1 MLLSIKSPEATV
13 IPIMQKDAK
22 LIIYAG
28 LTFITAFIFP
38 FRLDRQMVRG
48 IIALSEIVGI
58 FVDTPLSAD
67 EERDVEYLH
76 AKVRFGEFYD
86 FTGIESFYKASKTSE
101 IHIDKAKMSVDEA
114 AEQIFLFLLEVK

>member
-28 LTFITAFIFP
+28 LNFITAFIFP

-58 FVDTPLSAD
+58 FVDTLLSAD
-67 EERDVEYLH
+67 EERDVEYHH

-86 FTGIESFYKASKTSE
+86 FTGIESFYKAS
-101 IHIDKAKMSVDEA
+101 
-114 AEQIFLFLLEVK
+114 